1 MYPVSVGDIIFSFI
15 FIFLPLIIWTLIY
28 FRERSYSLFQK
39 GILFNIIM
47 VLFYS
52 YLFIIFPIGAII
64 DCLFPKIMYNAGPA
78 YELSSLISA
87 VILILMLVNLII
99 YLEIRSTFKASR

>member
-1 MYPVSVGDIIFSFI
+1 
-15 FIFLPLIIWTLIY
+15 
-28 FRERSYSLFQK
+28 
-39 GILFNIIM
+39 M

-64 DCLFPKIMYNAGPA
+64 DYCPIPKIMYNPGPV

-99 YLEIRSTFKASR
+99 YLEIRSTLKASR

>member
-1 MYPVSVGDIIFSFI
+1 MYPVSVGDIMFSFI

-64 DCLFPKIMYNAGPA
+64 DCLFPKIMYNPGPV
-78 YELSSLISA
+78 YELSSLISV

-99 YLEIRSTFKASR
+99 YLEIRSTLKASR